1 MDLSPSCN
9 ELEQPPA
16 QVAPP
21 EGYFLYSRLEN
32 MCVPTTLPQHEGG
45 ITHTQTTSVH
55 TFLMSCNTSK
65 CHFSPGFLPILVIY
79 YGKRSHF

>member
-32 MCVPTTLPQHEGG
+32 MCVPTTSAE
-45 ITHTQTTSVH
+45 
-55 TFLMSCNTSK
+55 
-65 CHFSPGFLPILVIY
+65 
-79 YGKRSHF
+79 